1 MKTLTTAAE
10 MQLAAAGLRGLG
22 KRIGFVPTMG
32 ALHDGHLSLVRR
44 AKQESDATV
53 VSIFVN
59 PAQFGPNEDYLKYP
73 RDLERDTELLAREG
87 VDVLFAPSVEE
98 MYPDGFQT
106 YAAVERLSGAFE
118 GQFRPGHFRGVATV
132 VLKLFNIVHPH
143 AAYFGQ
149 KDAQQCAVI
158 RQMVRDLNLPL
169 EIVVCPIVREP
180 DGLALSSRNAYLKPD
195 ERQAALALYR
205 SLCRARELIEAGER
219 RPDEL
224 ARQMRSLI
232 EQAPGARIDYVA
244 VADADSFEP
253 RSSVSGRTVIALAVW
268 IGTTRLIDNL
278 IVEDRGGRFAF
289 HL

>member
-10 MQLAAAGLRGLG
+10 MQLAAAGLHGSGR
-22 KRIGFVPTMG
+22 RIGFVPTMG
-32 ALHDGHLSLVRR
+32 ALHEGHLALVRR
-44 AKQESDATV
+44 AKKESDATV

-73 RDLERDTELLAREG
+73 RDLERDTALLAHEG
-87 VDVLFAPSVEE
+87 VDLLFAPSVEE
-98 MYPDGFQT
+98 MYPGGFQT
-106 YAAVERLSGAFE
+106 YTTVEGVAAPLE

-132 VLKLFNIVHPH
+132 VLKLFNIVNPH
-143 AAYFGQ
+143 TAYFGQ

-158 RQMVRDLNLPL
+158 RRMVRDVNLPL

-195 ERQAALALYR
+195 EHQAALALYR

-219 RPDEL
+219 RSDEL
-224 ARQMRSLI
+224 IRQMRALL
-232 EQAPGARIDYVA
+232 EAAPGSRIDYVA

-253 RSSVSGRTVIALAVW
+253 RPTVSGRTVIALAVW
-268 IGTTRLIDNL
+268 IGGTRLIDNL
-278 IVEDRGGRFAF
+278 IVEETGGRFAF

>member
-22 KRIGFVPTMG
+22 KRVGLVPTMG
-32 ALHDGHLSLVRR
+32 ALHEGHLALVRR
-44 AKQESDATV
+44 AKKECDATV
-53 VSIFVN
+53 VSLFVN
-59 PAQFGPNEDYLKYP
+59 PAQFGPSEDFLRYP
-73 RDLERDTELLAREG
+73 RDLERDTALLSRVG
-87 VDVLFAPSVEE
+87 VDLLFAPSVGE
-98 MYPDGFQT
+98 MYPEGFQT
-106 YAAVERLSGAFE
+106 YTMVEGAAAPLE

-132 VLKLFNIVHPH
+132 VLKLFNIVQPN

-158 RQMVRDLNLPL
+158 RRMVRDLNLPL

-180 DGLALSSRNAYLKPD
+180 DGLALSSRNAYLNPG
-195 ERQAALALYR
+195 ERPAALALYR

-219 RPDEL
+219 RADEL
-224 ARQMRSLI
+224 VPQMRALL
-232 EQAPGARIDYVA
+232 EAAPGSRIDYVA

-268 IGTTRLIDNL
+268 IGGTRLIDNL
-278 IVEDRGGRFAF
+278 IVEETGGRFAF